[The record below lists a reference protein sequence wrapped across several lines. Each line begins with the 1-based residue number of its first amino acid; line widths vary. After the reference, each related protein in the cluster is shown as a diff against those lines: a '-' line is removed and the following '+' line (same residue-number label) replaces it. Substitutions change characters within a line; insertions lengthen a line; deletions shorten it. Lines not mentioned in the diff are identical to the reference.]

1 MSCTVKIL
9 APVLGYTDAS
19 GNLVSLVI
27 SGTASNCD
35 LVLIT
40 IDCDGPR
47 QNATAKVSDGVWST
61 TIPLIPRESQCDCD
75 KSINIHVQC
84 ISGECRD
91 DFSGS
96 LQCLPQ
102 SQCPNAYSD
111 VDLIDSTEKCVGG
124 KRMVTGKVVVAPTS
138 AKPVG
143 TTVKIDGTVVGTHG
157 ISATPYPVPFTATLS
172 AGSHMLTWEF
182 SDPSCSGAGQTIKV
196 PACEG
201 CPNIEVET
209 TEGPCRDGKRTVTVM
224 ATIPDQGVAVAAA
237 IIHGGKKIAQD
248 SQTGAYTLT
257 GSDDFPGGTNTVTVE
272 ISQPAGCQPTSTT
285 FNVTPCD
292 DRPPSGSTPPGPGS
306 NGGDDDGDGS
316 GGCIIGRIAVVLLFA
331 AAIFLTLLA
340 LCLPPPATA
349 IAVAAAVAWVVA
361 GVAMAIWAAFCGSR
375 CGTYLITWQSSLFGA
390 WLAAYMVTCCPL
402 AVVALIALGAS
413 ASAFFALWV
422 QSCKPSLC
430 RVFLELLWVT
440 AVPVATVLAGL
451 SVLLPCGL
459 LSGVAALNAVVT
471 ASLTISAAAAC
482 AAK

>member
-143 TTVKIDGTVVGTHG
+143 TTVKIDGAVVGTHG

-209 TEGPCRDGKRTVTVM
+209 TEGPCRDGKRTVTVV

-257 GSDDFPGGTNTVTVE
+257 GSDDFPGGTTLSRWRFRNRPDA
-272 ISQPAGCQPTSTT
+272 SQRPQPSTS
-285 FNVTPCD
+285 
-292 DRPPSGSTPPGPGS
+292 RP
-306 NGGDDDGDGS
+306 
-316 GGCIIGRIAVVLLFA
+316 VM
-331 AAIFLTLLA
+331 
-340 LCLPPPATA
+340 TA
-349 IAVAAAVAWVVA
+349 RRVAQPHRA
-361 GVAMAIWAAFCGSR
+361 
-375 CGTYLITWQSSLFGA
+375 
-390 WLAAYMVTCCPL
+390 
-402 AVVALIALGAS
+402 
-413 ASAFFALWV
+413 
-422 QSCKPSLC
+422 
-430 RVFLELLWVT
+430 RVVT
-440 AVPVATVLAGL
+440 AVMTMATGPAG
-451 SVLLPCGL
+451 
-459 LSGVAALNAVVT
+459 
-471 ASLTISAAAAC
+471 ASSDGSPWCCYLQPRSFSLF
-482 AAK
+482 